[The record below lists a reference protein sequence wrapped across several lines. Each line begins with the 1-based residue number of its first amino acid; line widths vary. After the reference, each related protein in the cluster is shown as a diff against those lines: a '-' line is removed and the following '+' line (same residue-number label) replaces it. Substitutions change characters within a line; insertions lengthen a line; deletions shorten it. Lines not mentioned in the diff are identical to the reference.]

1 MAKSNSTSRIRRGRK
16 TDSKNGTKRAGELRP
31 EERANSSAPEPNP
44 FEDFGAERATLL
56 KAEAVL
62 ACLSVSLNYYGWSG
76 DNGTTYAMAADVAR
90 ELVQEGMDRL
100 EQRDRKFEA
109 GKRKPN

>member
-1 MAKSNSTSRIRRGRK
+1 MAKPNSTSRIRRVRK
-16 TDSKNGTKRAGELRP
+16 TEAKTGTKRARNLRP
-31 EERANSSAPEPNP
+31 AERADSGALEPSP

-76 DNGTTYAMAADVAR
+76 DDGTTYAMAADVVR
-90 ELVQEGMDRL
+90 RLVQEGMDRL
-100 EQRDRKFEA
+100 EQRDRKIEA
-109 GKRKPN
+109 GKRRAN